1 MKKVLAFV
9 MLLMLLVLVVGC
21 SPNEQGASGAG
32 QTSEPTHSAEV
43 IEPTLLEPTQSIL
56 PTEVPTQQPTQE
68 PQKTE
73 FDEIDISDYG
83 ISVSLPADSRVFDN
97 REEGGTLGFTNV
109 DKSWILLFVTI
120 DAGDMTNE
128 TLVSE
133 TDVAKHLK
141 AGYEESAE
149 NIEYLVDGTTMLD
162 GEEVLH
168 IIYAYTRDG
177 EQARAEH
184 IIFVE
189 NGKVIDMSLN
199 VFDLKDEDA
208 IAILEEIKDSV
219 RFK

>member
-1 MKKVLAFV
+1 M
-9 MLLMLLVLVVGC
+9 
-21 SPNEQGASGAG
+21 
-32 QTSEPTHSAEV
+32 
-43 IEPTLLEPTQSIL
+43 
-56 PTEVPTQQPTQE
+56 
-68 PQKTE
+68 
-73 FDEIDISDYG
+73 
-83 ISVSLPADSRVFDN
+83 
-97 REEGGTLGFTNV
+97 
-109 DKSWILLFVTI
+109 LFVTI

-141 AGYEESAE
+141 AGYEESEE